1 MAVGRPSAW
10 PTIWARWDVA
20 YRVKSGIF
28 KATVAQK
35 PTMPVSEGM
44 KKRRNSPVLWNL
56 LGVSSTGPIPPALP
70 VTQNRSSSPTTSM
83 NGSPMPSRNLMVSI
97 RRQMTNIF
105 STQERKK
112 QTHKHDE
119 WGADDL
125 EKLDGFDPAPNDK
138 HIHRPEEKKANP
150 RARWQARGA
159 RPDDSQHRV
168 NGLTAD
174 PRLDTE
180 PAASHESSQNR
191 RYVRPAHTERSANEN
206 RERNAVLGTRVRIQ
220 NHWNK
225 HDQVAEQ
232 NCADGL
238 IPIHPAGNEAGRKH
252 VGRDADAHGDP

>member
-1 MAVGRPSAW
+1 MAAGRPSAYHLGALGRRI
-10 PTIWARWDVA
+10 P
-20 YRVKSGIF
+20 
-28 KATVAQK
+28 
-35 PTMPVSEGM
+35 SEVWNIQGHRGPETDHAC
-44 KKRRNSPVLWNL
+44 KRRDEETQKFPHVLELAWRL
-56 LGVSSTGPIPPALP
+56 EHGTHTTGFARHPE
-70 VTQNRSSSPTTSM
+70 
-83 NGSPMPSRNLMVSI
+83 
-97 RRQMTNIF
+97 
-105 STQERKK
+105 QE
-112 QTHKHDE
+112 QQPDNQHE
-119 WGADDL
+119 WCADAL

-238 IPIHPAGNEAGRKH
+238 IPIHPAGN
-252 VGRDADAHGDP
+252 